1 MVIVVVYLEGNYKAI
16 LRFLVF
22 LYLRLNVGILEFPD
36 YKHYLFDDSD
46 TDGVN
51 VGVLTPP
58 LDIVKEIF
66 EQNGYIMRNLPI
78 NDSRSFPPKE
88 QLCFMASRLCY
99 AFWNIYTG
107 VGALNHY
114 EYHSSTFSERLR
126 PVRYVDFWG
135 KAEKTTCVMP
145 WGFNMYMPVGPHFCY
160 LVESGR
166 RANPIIIKCKC
177 NENSCNI
184 EYCDCLA
191 AEVNCTHFCENKG
204 ANNSQKERKAASVDR
219 FWYSRDS
226 TSTDS
231 REILT
236 ARAWKNRRLHS
247 IVTHKLQ
254 QIESTE
260 DSHQL
265 IEEALY
271 AVYENE
277 KDPFTDMEENVLLE
291 PVILPDEVS
300 AERMTL
306 EEIMEERQENIDN
319 LGEEDRFF
327 CTTQLTEKMEQ
338 SNIAEE
344 KERDLEL
351 EFDPDKPINIDYF
364 SDNEDDEWE

>member
-1 MVIVVVYLEGNYKAI
+1 MIIKNCRTNCPLREHTKDWCTEAVNVLGTTKYEKCSKDNSVSVLVSLPIQGGSYTVDIDQMHQQVLDCKIAVPRNQFIQISEQHHSSGHQVGEMLQHAMIMMLYLIAANDYAPKIAPLTEQNTLEGWILYTKEMALLSVEVYREEICLVRIVNGNSSDIPVYLEGNYKAI

-99 AFWNIYTG
+99 AFWNIYTV

-166 RANPIIIKCKC
+166 RANP
-177 NENSCNI
+177 
-184 EYCDCLA
+184 
-191 AEVNCTHFCENKG
+191 
-204 ANNSQKERKAASVDR
+204 
-219 FWYSRDS
+219 
-226 TSTDS
+226 
-231 REILT
+231 
-236 ARAWKNRRLHS
+236 
-247 IVTHKLQ
+247 
-254 QIESTE
+254 
-260 DSHQL
+260 
-265 IEEALY
+265 
-271 AVYENE
+271 
-277 KDPFTDMEENVLLE
+277 
-291 PVILPDEVS
+291 
-300 AERMTL
+300 
-306 EEIMEERQENIDN
+306 
-319 LGEEDRFF
+319 
-327 CTTQLTEKMEQ
+327 
-338 SNIAEE
+338 
-344 KERDLEL
+344 
-351 EFDPDKPINIDYF
+351 
-364 SDNEDDEWE
+364 